1 MATVRPLL
9 FIAALL
15 FAALPLVSA
24 SPMQDPPG
32 KGREAEMFLQGQERE
47 RAQAEEKADSDR
59 KHRQSMLLALRL
71 NEAGTD
77 CVAYDPSHAACLVTV
92 EEFNDA
98 LEGRAFPAADSGSD
112 VPGPQRIQAMQ
123 ASVLKEILADRYA
136 ADSSLGGPARDS
148 LMQNFETARG
158 KRTRA
163 FVANL
168 GEDSLRALYRRHY
181 ADLFQGREERKYRVL
196 ASSDSA
202 LVDSLS
208 RDPQA
213 PWLRATE
220 AALPPAARDASRR
233 LKPGETTRPVETAFA
248 RFYVRLESSRRIP
261 DTRFEDALP
270 ILISLATRAQSESD
284 REQRVSEYYRANK
297 NEFQSPDTLAFRIW
311 LAPAAQPAQRKGSLQ
326 QRLREDTTRVGTRI
340 ADQTRL
346 PDFLRDEL
354 QYYPAMRPGDF
365 LGPIR
370 SVLGTWYLQV
380 MSIRRGGR
388 PLSLAEARPRI
399 LKLIYGSTETGPADL
414 ARQEAATKDR
424 ELLKTLAGPLR
435 TGAGGRAAYDEW
447 MRARLS
453 IRFIRLPDSDPGKTG
468 NP

>member
-9 FIAALL
+9 FTAALL
-15 FAALPLVSA
+15 FAALPQVSA
-24 SPMQDPPG
+24 SPAQNPPA
-32 KGREAEMFLQGQERE
+32 KGRAAEIFLQDQERE
-47 RAQAEEKADSDR
+47 RAQAKEKADADR
-59 KHRQSMLLALRL
+59 KQRQAMLLALRL
-71 NEAGTD
+71 NEAGTE

-148 LMQNFETARG
+148 LMQSFETARG
-158 KRTRA
+158 KRIRA
-163 FVANL
+163 FAANL

-181 ADLFQGREERKYRVL
+181 ADQFQGREERNYRVL

-202 LVDSLS
+202 LADSLA
-208 RDPQA
+208 RDPKA
-213 PWLRATE
+213 PWQRATE
-220 AALPPAARDASRR
+220 AALPPATRDASRR
-233 LKPGETTRPVETAFA
+233 LKPGETSRPIETPFA
-248 RFYVRLESSRRIP
+248 RLYVRLESSRRIP

-284 REQRVSEYYRANK
+284 QDQRVSEYYRANK

-311 LAPAAQPAQRKGSLQ
+311 LAPAAPRKGSLQ
-326 QRLREDTTRVGTRI
+326 QRLREDTTRVATRMT
-340 ADQTRL
+340 DQTRL

-354 QYYPAMRPGDF
+354 QYYPALRPGDF

-380 MSIRRGGR
+380 MNIRRGGR

-414 ARQEAATKDR
+414 ARQEAASKDR
-424 ELLKTLAGPLR
+424 ELLKTLAGPLL